1 MACCIETAELAR
13 VRTMCLT
20 KRTLRMNMTKKR
32 KKNYLTD
39 YLYIL
44 PAAAFVGIFFVSSI
58 LYTFYLSF
66 FEWDGFSEKIFVGL
80 NNYKNLFC
88 DANFLISVRNT
99 IIWVVCSLV
108 TQVVL
113 PLLFAILITRS
124 SFLKF
129 YKNIFYFPTALSAT
143 VGGMIMTTLLSTYGL
158 PYLAGKWISPS
169 LMRDWLSI
177 PNVNTFIMIMTGIW
191 QGIGLNMLLFI
202 SGLKNMDYTPV
213 EASMIDG
220 AGGLTLY
227 TKVILP
233 LLRPTIIVVLLMSLV
248 NSFKVFDSIW
258 VMTKGGPY
266 RTSETLALTMY
277 QESFIYNRLGSGA
290 AIAIILTIVILI
302 ISYFNIKG
310 TFKED

>member
-129 YKNIFYFPTALSAT
+129 YKNVFYFPTALSAT

-202 SGLKNMDYTPV
+202 SGLRNMDYTPV

-233 LLRPTIIVVLLMSLV
+233 LLRPTIIVVLL
-248 NSFKVFDSIW
+248 
-258 VMTKGGPY
+258 
-266 RTSETLALTMY
+266 
-277 QESFIYNRLGSGA
+277 
-290 AIAIILTIVILI
+290 II
-302 ISYFNIKG
+302 
-310 TFKED
+310 

>member
-1 MACCIETAELAR
+1 
-13 VRTMCLT
+13 
-20 KRTLRMNMTKKR
+20 MNMTKKR

-143 VGGMIMTTLLSTYGL
+143 VGGMIMTTLLST
-158 PYLAGKWISPS
+158 
-169 LMRDWLSI
+169 
-177 PNVNTFIMIMTGIW
+177 
-191 QGIGLNMLLFI
+191 
-202 SGLKNMDYTPV
+202 
-213 EASMIDG
+213 
-220 AGGLTLY
+220 
-227 TKVILP
+227 
-233 LLRPTIIVVLLMSLV
+233 
-248 NSFKVFDSIW
+248 
-258 VMTKGGPY
+258 
-266 RTSETLALTMY
+266 
-277 QESFIYNRLGSGA
+277 
-290 AIAIILTIVILI
+290 
-302 ISYFNIKG
+302 
-310 TFKED
+310 

>member
-88 DANFLISVRNT
+88 DVNFLISVRNT

-129 YKNIFYFPTALSAT
+129 YKNIFYFPTA
-143 VGGMIMTTLLSTYGL
+143 
-158 PYLAGKWISPS
+158 
-169 LMRDWLSI
+169 
-177 PNVNTFIMIMTGIW
+177 
-191 QGIGLNMLLFI
+191 
-202 SGLKNMDYTPV
+202 
-213 EASMIDG
+213 
-220 AGGLTLY
+220 
-227 TKVILP
+227 
-233 LLRPTIIVVLLMSLV
+233 
-248 NSFKVFDSIW
+248 
-258 VMTKGGPY
+258 
-266 RTSETLALTMY
+266 Y
-277 QESFIYNRLGSGA
+277 QQR
-290 AIAIILTIVILI
+290 
-302 ISYFNIKG
+302 
-310 TFKED
+310 

>member
-1 MACCIETAELAR
+1 
-13 VRTMCLT
+13 
-20 KRTLRMNMTKKR
+20 MNMTKKR

-124 SFLKF
+124 L
-129 YKNIFYFPTALSAT
+129 
-143 VGGMIMTTLLSTYGL
+143 
-158 PYLAGKWISPS
+158 
-169 LMRDWLSI
+169 
-177 PNVNTFIMIMTGIW
+177 
-191 QGIGLNMLLFI
+191 
-202 SGLKNMDYTPV
+202 
-213 EASMIDG
+213 
-220 AGGLTLY
+220 
-227 TKVILP
+227 
-233 LLRPTIIVVLLMSLV
+233 
-248 NSFKVFDSIW
+248 
-258 VMTKGGPY
+258 
-266 RTSETLALTMY
+266 SET
-277 QESFIYNRLGSGA
+277 
-290 AIAIILTIVILI
+290 
-302 ISYFNIKG
+302 
-310 TFKED
+310 